1 LPIVPVS
8 PLQTPRYFAIQT
20 VRLIGAGKNGVT
32 TMAGALRRLEKRFR
46 TAREVALRRLLSGRR
61 GRKLVMKALGED
73 VVSVTLDCGD
83 HVLSFSPHEL
93 VGRAVYMHGHFDR
106 YRIDELFSILDKEK
120 ALPSGGLTVV
130 EVGAN
135 IGTQSVYFGLSPR
148 VEKVLAIEPDPRNL
162 GLLRRNIADNAL
174 ARKVAVV
181 ACAVGDFS
189 GQADLYFVPGNQG
202 QSSLLAPER
211 SNASARIQVK
221 PLQAILDET
230 GTPAA
235 QVDFVWMD
243 IEGAEPMALR
253 SMTALL
259 ERRVP
264 INLEFSPKLYGPQG
278 TRDFIQ
284 FLARYYERC
293 VFLLGDQRTQMKV
306 ADIPPDSQQAD
317 ILLLP

>member
-1 LPIVPVS
+1 MAS
-8 PLQTPRYFAIQT
+8 AI
-20 VRLIGAGKNGVT
+20 
-32 TMAGALRRLEKRFR
+32 RRLEKQFR
-46 TAREVALRRLLSGRR
+46 TAREIALRRLLSGRR

-73 VVSVTLDCGD
+73 VMSVTLDCGD

-93 VGRAVYMHGHFDR
+93 VGRAIYMDGHFDR
-106 YRIDELFSILDKEK
+106 YRIDELFSILDKE
-120 ALPSGGLTVV
+120 AAIPSDGLTVV

-148 VEKVLAIEPDPRNL
+148 VGKVLAIEPDPRNL
-162 GLLRRNIADNAL
+162 RFLRRNVADNAL
-174 ARKVAVV
+174 SEKVSMI

-189 GQADLYFVPGNQG
+189 GEADLYFVPGNQG

-211 SNASARIQVK
+211 GSASARIEVK
-221 PLQAILDET
+221 PLQAILDEA
-230 GTPAA
+230 GVGAA
-235 QVDFVWMD
+235 QIDFVWMD

-278 TRDFIQ
+278 TRDFVQ

-293 VFLLGDQRTQMKV
+293 VFLLGDQRTHMKV
-306 ADIPPDSQQAD
+306 ADIPPDSRQAD